1 MDSKIIN
8 RFPIRD
14 YLAGSGIHPAKD
26 NGYYGMYHSPF
37 REDPDASLK
46 VDYSKNLWIDY
57 GTGGGGTLID
67 LVMRMENCSNG
78 KAMQL
83 LQQRIAGS
91 ASFSFHREKELEK
104 QEPSISIE
112 KISALANPGLLSY
125 LSQRCI
131 NTRIARLHC
140 QEVHYNV
147 KGNTYFALG
156 FRNDAGGY
164 ELRNKYFKGC
174 TSKEITSIRTASQV
188 GNTCQLFEGF
198 MDYLS
203 FLTLKNWQYSQT
215 DVIILNSLANLPK
228 VSNRLTNYGN
238 VSSFLDNDAAGKKAV
253 QELRSFCK
261 QVNDQSVFYATDKDL
276 NEYLCGKKQVQE
288 KRQSRGMKR

>member
-1 MDSKIIN
+1 
-8 RFPIRD
+8 
-14 YLAGSGIHPAKD
+14 
-26 NGYYGMYHSPF
+26 F
-37 REDPDASLK
+37 REDLDASLK
-46 VDYSKNLWIDY
+46 VDYNKNLWIDY
-57 GTGGGGTLID
+57 GTGDGGTLID

-104 QEPSISIE
+104 QEPSISIQ
-112 KISALANPGLLSY
+112 KISTLANPGLLSY
-125 LSQRCI
+125 LSERGI

-140 QEVHYNV
+140 QEVHYSV

-174 TSKEITSIRTASQV
+174 TSKDITFVKAGRD
-188 GNTCQLFEGF
+188 TCQLFEGF

-203 FLTLKNWQYSQT
+203 FLTLKNWQYPQT

-238 VSSFLDNDAAGKKAV
+238 VSTFLDNDAAGKNAV

-261 QVNDQSVFYATDKDL
+261 QV
-276 NEYLCGKKQVQE
+276 
-288 KRQSRGMKR
+288 